1 MFELAYTEEQKQNLS
16 TKFNRMLSDKR
27 FRESEVH
34 ADDTDGRT
42 VYDSDFSRIAMSAPI
57 RRLQDKTQVIPLDK
71 YDFSRNRLTHSV
83 EVLCIARGLAL
94 GVERVLRDNGI
105 CDFKHQE
112 LVSILQT
119 AALMHDIGNPP
130 FGHQGEKAVQT
141 FFTDTILNHP
151 WLRDYF
157 SQLSPIQKADLQ
169 NIEGNTQGFRILCR
183 LELAKDDNSYNLT
196 KTTLSTIVKYPYN
209 AIDGNKDSKKEGV
222 PVPHEQEKFG
232 YFEAER
238 ERYENIWQELGL
250 QEHQRHPLTYLLEA
264 ADDIAYTVCDVEDG
278 VRYGLITIA
287 DIQDIFRKKD
297 EEIPY
302 DDIKALVGRLSYSN
316 ELQWQYDIQSLRIKV
331 QSQMIIACTKEFCR
345 NFREIV
351 DGAYHGELL
360 KNSEAN
366 ILRDIFKKLGK
377 EVIHSEMVTSKERE
391 GKEAIEYLL
400 DGYLSALLLLDEN
413 TPEDF
418 PEYELYAS
426 ISTNYRK
433 AACETGKNVPTDIYK
448 KFLLVT
454 DYIFGM
460 TDRFLMDTYHNEEIR
475 TLILRVKSKIDSIRH
490 RKVNLWWNR
499 MLFSCKGLLRRNNN

>member
-1 MFELAYTEEQKQNLS
+1 MFRLDYTEEQKRILRD
-16 TKFNRMLSDKR
+16 KFSGMLSIER
-27 FRESEVH
+27 FRRSEVDT
-34 ADDTDGRT
+34 DDTDGRT
-42 VYDSDFSRIAMSAPI
+42 AFDSDFSRIAMSAPI
-57 RRLQDKTQVIPLDK
+57 RRLQDKTQVIPMDK

-105 CDFKHQE
+105 YNFKHQE

-141 FFTDTILNHP
+141 FFTNTIQNHP

-196 KTTLSTIVKYPYN
+196 KTTLSTIIKYPYN
-209 AIDGNKDSKKEGV
+209 AIDGNKDPKQEGA
-222 PVPHEQEKFG
+222 PVFHEQEKFG

-238 ERYENIWQELGL
+238 DRYENICKELGL

-264 ADDIAYTVCDVEDG
+264 ADDIAYCLSDISDG
-278 VRYGLITIA
+278 IEKKVITIPLF
-287 DIQDIFRKKD
+287 IEEFKK
-297 EEIPY
+297 IW
-302 DDIKALVGRLSYSN
+302 KRS
-316 ELQWQYDIQSLRIKV
+316 QYDMQSLRIKV

-345 NFREIV
+345 NFSEIV
-351 DGAYHGELL
+351 EGTYHGELL

-366 ILRDIFKKLGK
+366 ILREIFKELGK
-377 EVIHSEMVTSKERE
+377 GVIHSEMVTSKERE

-426 ISTNYRK
+426 ISANYRK
-433 AACETGKNVPTDIYK
+433 AACEKGKNVPTDIYK

-460 TDRFLMDTYHNEEIR
+460 TDRFLMDTYHEEEIR
-475 TLILRVKSKIDSIRH
+475 TLILRVKSKIDGIRH

-499 MLFSCKGLLRRNNN
+499 MLFYCKDILKTK